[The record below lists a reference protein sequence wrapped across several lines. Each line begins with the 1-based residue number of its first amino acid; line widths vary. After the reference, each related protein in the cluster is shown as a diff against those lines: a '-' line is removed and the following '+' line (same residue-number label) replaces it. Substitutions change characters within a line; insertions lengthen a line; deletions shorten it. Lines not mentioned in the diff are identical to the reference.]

1 MSNISRHAGGVPL
14 DMDSKSTT
22 THRKHA
28 IPNLIPKWL
37 RERVL
42 LIMKDGDAQQRNEIL
57 RALFRVFPNAKEAG
71 CGFHIGK

>member
-1 MSNISRHAGGVPL
+1 MQAVFLWIWIPNQQRYSFRWVFQ
-14 DMDSKSTT
+14 
-22 THRKHA
+22 HA

-42 LIMKDGDAQQRNEIL
+42 LIMKDGDAQQRNENL
-57 RALFRVFPNAKEAG
+57 CALFRVFPNAKEAG